1 MEGAMGISK
10 TEAASAL
17 TDIESAAGR
26 SRLLKGYHVAGP
38 ILMAWGVV
46 WALGYSAMG
55 LLPPEQWGLIWLAL
69 DVVGIAATILLSRGA
84 KNGAKTGQGWKIL
97 AGVLAVLAFY
107 VATFALFQPTSI
119 DAAIAYPGVVTG
131 LIYAGIGIAF
141 APRYLWIGAAV
152 FAASLVGY
160 FYFQPWLT
168 FWMAAVGGG
177 GLIVA
182 GLWLRRA

>member
-1 MEGAMGISK
+1 MGISK
-10 TEAASAL
+10 SEAASAL

-38 ILMAWGVV
+38 IMMAWGVI
-46 WALGYSAMG
+46 WAVGYSAMG
-55 LLPPEQWGLIWLAL
+55 LLPPERWGLIWLVL
-69 DVVGIAATILLSRGA
+69 DGVGVAASILLGRAPKGA
-84 KNGAKTGQGWKIL
+84 ARTGQGWRIA
-97 AGVLAVLAFY
+97 AGVLALLMFFI
-107 VATFALFQPTSI
+107 ATFTLFRPAST
-119 DAAIAYPGVVTG
+119 DAVIAYPGVVIG
-131 LIYAGIGIAF
+131 LVYAGIGIAY

-160 FYFQPWLT
+160 FFFQPWLT
-168 FWMAAVGGG
+168 YWMAVVGGG

>member
-1 MEGAMGISK
+1 MGISR

-17 TDIESAAGR
+17 TDIERTTSRGR
-26 SRLLKGYHVAGP
+26 ELKGYQIAGP
-38 ILMAWGVV
+38 ILMVWGVI
-46 WALGYSAMG
+46 WALGYGAMG
-55 LLPPEQWGLIWLAL
+55 LLPAERWGMIWLVL
-69 DVVGIAATILLSRGA
+69 DVVGVVSTILLSRRGKGGTRA
-84 KNGAKTGQGWKIL
+84 RHGWKIM
-97 AGVLAVLAFY
+97 AGVLAVAAFY
-107 VATFALFQPTSI
+107 AATFALFQPTST

-131 LIYAGIGIAF
+131 LVYAGVGIAF

-160 FYFQPWLT
+160 FFFQPWLA

-177 GLIVA
+177 GLILA